1 MARCTGIT
9 AAIGNAVS
17 SNFCFSRRSPLDS
30 ADLVHC
36 HRNTGGSEGSASI
49 VRHLVWIDNL
59 HGEAGQL
66 ENALRV
72 AVMIKPL
79 LIPDGV
85 KLRTEHD
92 EAGDHA
98 IAEGDAFLRV
108 SFFEHEAVPAEK
120 LRKAPPL
127 EAYLR
132 DVQKIAATM
141 FPSTFLD
148 TKDISEKA
156 SRSVLN
162 RLRKEALA
170 WVVLV
175 AVVFTGLQIVAAWF
189 TGSGRPTMSEIES
202 LKDKVEAMQS
212 KLLKSEFTSEWDKYS
227 QITYRENFGNEHPI
241 AGDIREYG

>member
-1 MARCTGIT
+1 MVQV
-9 AAIGNAVS
+9 VS
-17 SNFCFSRRSPLDS
+17 SEVLHLSDRVTGHVTYKTTMTRHGIWALTVGIVDPGWQGPIATTLLNFSR
-30 ADLVHC
+30 V
-36 HRNTGGSEGSASI
+36 
-49 VRHLVWIDNL
+49 
-59 HGEAGQL
+59 
-66 ENALRV
+66 
-72 AVMIKPL
+72 
-79 LIPDGV
+79 
-85 KLRTEHD
+85 
-92 EAGDHA
+92 DHA

-132 DVQKIAATM
+132 DIQKIAATM
-141 FPSTFLD
+141 FPPTFLD

-212 KLLKSEFTSEWDKYS
+212 KLLKSEIPNASGPSSAAPARFDLGQTAPSAPGPAAAPSSSTSPGSPPAASPSPPAGTDIGKAPDGS
-227 QITYRENFGNEHPI
+227 QGPPK
-241 AGDIREYG
+241 